1 MGQQTRNYITLE
13 SVIYDY
19 IDESEQSQNK
29 YAKLYNIA
37 YRGMEQLGID
47 FFYRIKS
54 VKLPVDTTNFT
65 VKLPPD
71 YLNYTK
77 IGVLNA
83 NGEIIPLKFNNKMTF
98 FSDTLPDRIEK
109 TQDNTLVNWY
119 LQNTPMFYNYWDGYG
134 FTNIY
139 GLPSGS
145 PNVGS
150 FNIDDSAGV
159 ILLNESFSYPY
170 VMIEY
175 LSSPNPDEQYMIPM
189 VFREAL
195 LAWLSWR
202 DIASMPNT
210 RKGSLGDKAERKREF
225 YNQRRQALARFKPL
239 YLSEAYEANLES
251 QRLTVKA

>member
-1 MGQQTRNYITLE
+1 MSQETRNFIALE

-47 FFYRIKS
+47 FFYKVKS
-54 VKLPVDTTNFT
+54 VKIPVDKTNFT
-65 VKLPPD
+65 APIPTD
-71 YLNYTK
+71 YINYTK

-83 NGEIIPLKFNNKMTF
+83 KGEIIPLKFNNKLTTF
-98 FSDTLPDRIEK
+98 ADFLPERVQK
-109 TQDNTLVNWY
+109 TQDNTLINWY
-119 LQNTPMFYNYWDGYG
+119 YPNTPMFYNYWDGYG

-139 GLPSGS
+139 GLPSGTPS
-145 PNVGS
+145 VGS
-150 FNIDDSAGV
+150 FMLDLNAGLV
-159 ILLNESFSYPY
+159 LLSQNFDYDY
-170 VMIEY
+170 IMIEY
-175 LSSPNPDEQYMIPM
+175 LSSPNPDEQYMIPI

-195 LAWLSWR
+195 ISWLAWR

-210 RKGSLGDKAERKREF
+210 RRGTISDKAERKREF
-225 YNQRRQALARFKPL
+225 YNQRRQAMARFKPL
-239 YLSEAYEANLES
+239 YLSDAYEQNLEA